1 MNLVIIV
8 LIIVVLIILISFI
21 FVFMFSKYKLKKY
34 KSTGGE
40 FNQLKLYFPKS
51 GNNKIIKEV
60 LPTSTMVLLFNYW
73 FNNLCRGVNP
83 LNSDFNVFA
92 ILKPIENGFPTQKFK
107 GNLNPIIKFGSFVYN
122 NHFYSLTPNQLAVS
136 ARTLSDSF
144 YDLYLI
150 LKDRSEIKY
159 GISVCE
165 LTTNIYRKLS
175 DNDKISCGNN
185 LISFI
190 VSDNQNFAF
199 KNDFKENQNLEKFTQ
214 LKVNLKNFNL
224 IHQDDLTNMQNIFNI
239 KYFENKNNVD
249 VFIDFAYPNS
259 ISIER
264 YFHQIHDVTRY
275 LINKIIKT
283 IEPIKKIKER
293 NHYIF
298 IIGIKINNCNNWEKI
313 YDEIETSAFKIRM
326 PNDSN
331 SNYQLH
337 DINDYSNYIVNNYNK
352 SINLPNSEKFSMD
365 EFIRLATD
373 KSIYNIQIEHSE
385 GFDNHKSNIVEF
397 IMRMLY
403 QDQLNNN
410 FNEILD
416 YFGFNDQSPIKLMNT
431 DDFLEDD
438 SIIQDTSS
446 KKDPEINYKR
456 KSRFNINKSNFDKKD
471 INTVLSNSV
480 FNKAN
485 PELFYQLLKFH
496 NSSMDKYNKT
506 NTYVNILPNN
516 PPTLNLEFNGDI
528 NAQFNY
534 TPYRSSKR
542 IEYIDSSGLNDLK
555 FNVNPCCII
564 DIDSF
569 DYKNNIIENEI
580 KTETEYLV

>member
-51 GNNKIIKEV
+51 KNDKIIKGI

-73 FNNLCRGVNP
+73 FNNLCRGINP
-83 LNSDFNVFA
+83 LNSDFNVFE
-92 ILKPIENGFPTQKFK
+92 ILKPNDTNFPIHKFK
-107 GNLNPIIKFGSFVYN
+107 ANLNPIIKYGSFVYN

-150 LKDRSEIKY
+150 LKNRSDIKY

-165 LTTNIYRKLS
+165 LTTNIYRKIS
-175 DNDKISCGNN
+175 DDDKISCGNN

-199 KNDFKENQNLEKFTQ
+199 KNDFKENQNLEKFTR

-224 IHQDDLTNMQNIFNI
+224 VHHYDLTNMQNLFNI

-249 VFIDFAYPNS
+249 IFIDFAYPNS
-259 ISIER
+259 ISINR

-275 LINKIIKT
+275 LINKIIKITNST
-283 IEPIKKIKER
+283 IHNKNQ

-298 IIGIKINNCNNWEKI
+298 IIGVKIKQYQDWKNI
-313 YDEIETSAFKIRM
+313 YKEIKEIDFKLL
-326 PNDSN
+326 NDSK
-331 SNYQLH
+331 YQLH
-337 DINDYSNYIVNNYNK
+337 DINKYSNKINDNDLNNK
-352 SINLPNSEKFSMD
+352 SINLPKSETFSMD
-365 EFIRLATD
+365 EFIRLSTNN
-373 KSIYNIQIEHSE
+373 SIYNIQIEHSE
-385 GFDNHKSNIVEF
+385 GLDIHKSNIIEF

-403 QDQLNNN
+403 QDESNDN
-410 FNEILD
+410 FNEILEF
-416 YFGFNDQSPIKLMNT
+416 FGFNDQLPIKLMNT
-431 DDFLEDD
+431 DDSYEDD
-438 SIIQDTSS
+438 SITQDTSS
-446 KKDPEINYKR
+446 KKNPYLNRSENNNTR
-456 KSRFNINKSNFDKKD
+456 KSRFNINT
-471 INTVLSNSV
+471 ILRNSV

-496 NSSMDKYNKT
+496 NSSGNRSNK
-506 NTYVNILPNN
+506 NTYENDLPKNT
-516 PPTLNLEFNGDI
+516 PTLNLFFNNDI
-528 NAQFNY
+528 NTQFNY
-534 TPYRSSKR
+534 SPYKNSKR
-542 IEYIDSSGLNDLK
+542 IEYIKISEPSKCK
-555 FNVNPCCII
+555 FNIKPCCTI
-564 DIDSF
+564 DIDEF
-569 DYKNNIIENEI
+569 DHKNNIIVDH
-580 KTETEYLV
+580 ETLI

>member
-83 LNSDFNVFA
+83 LNSDFNVFE
-92 ILKPIENGFPTQKFK
+92 ILKPIDNGFPSQKFK

-122 NHFYSLTPNQLAVS
+122 NRFYSLTPNQLAVS

-150 LKDRSEIKY
+150 LKDNTDIKY

-165 LTTNIYRKLS
+165 LTTNIYRKIS

-190 VSDNQNFAF
+190 VSDDQNFAF
-199 KNDFKENQNLEKFTQ
+199 KNDFKKNQNLEKFTQ

-224 IHQDDLTNMQNIFNI
+224 VHQDDLTNMQNIFNI

-283 IEPIKKIKER
+283 IEPIKKIKEK

-298 IIGIKINNCNNWEKI
+298 IIGIKINNCNDWKKI
-313 YDEIETSAFKIRM
+313 YEEIEESTFKIRM
-326 PNDSN
+326 PNGSN

-337 DINDYSNYIVNNYNK
+337 DINDYSNYIVNNNYNDK

-416 YFGFNDQSPIKLMNT
+416 YFGFNNSSPIKLMIT
-431 DDFLEDD
+431 DDFYEDD
-438 SIIQDTSS
+438 SIIQDTLS
-446 KKDPEINYKR
+446 KKNPDINYKR
-456 KSRFNINKSNFDKKD
+456 RSRLNSDKKD
-471 INTVLSNSV
+471 INTTLRNSV

-496 NSSMDKYNKT
+496 NSSNYTLNSSA
-506 NTYVNILPNN
+506 
-516 PPTLNLEFNGDI
+516 TLNLKFNDHF

-542 IEYIDSSGLNDLK
+542 IEYINSSGLNDLK

-569 DYKNNIIENEI
+569 NYKNNIIENEI

>member
-51 GNNKIIKEV
+51 KNDKIIKEV

-73 FNNLCRGVNP
+73 FNNLCRGINP

-92 ILKPIENGFPTQKFK
+92 ILKPIGNGFPIPKFK
-107 GNLNPIIKFGSFVYN
+107 ANLNPIIKFGSFVYN

-165 LTTNIYRKLS
+165 LTTNIYRKIS

-199 KNDFKENQNLEKFTQ
+199 RNDFNENQNLEKFTQ
-214 LKVNLKNFNL
+214 LKVNSSNFNL
-224 IHQDDLTNMQNIFNI
+224 VHPDDLTNMQNILNI

-313 YDEIETSAFKIRM
+313 YDEIEESTFKIRM
-326 PNDSN
+326 SNGSN

-337 DINDYSNYIVNNYNK
+337 DINDYSNYIVNNNYNDK
-352 SINLPNSEKFSMD
+352 SINLPNSETFSMD

-416 YFGFNDQSPIKLMNT
+416 YFGFNNSSPIKLMIT
-431 DDFLEDD
+431 DDFYEDD

-456 KSRFNINKSNFDKKD
+456 KSRFNINKSNSDKKD
-471 INTVLSNSV
+471 INTTLNNSV

-496 NSSMDKYNKT
+496 NSSNRAL
-506 NTYVNILPNN
+506 NTYENDLPIN
-516 PPTLNLEFNGDI
+516 PPTINLKFNNGDI
-528 NAQFNY
+528 NTQFNY
-534 TPYRSSKR
+534 TPYENPKR

-580 KTETEYLV
+580 KTETEELI

>member
-40 FNQLKLYFPKS
+40 FNQLKLYFPKL
-51 GNNKIIKEV
+51 NEDNKIIKEV

-73 FNNLCRGVNP
+73 FNNLCRGINP

-92 ILKPIENGFPTQKFK
+92 ILKPIGNGFPTQKFK
-107 GNLNPIIKFGSFVYN
+107 ANLNPIIKFGSFVYN

-150 LKDRSEIKY
+150 LKDNTDIKY

-165 LTTNIYRKLS
+165 LTTNIYRKIS

-190 VSDNQNFAF
+190 VSDDQNFAF

-224 IHQDDLTNMQNIFNI
+224 VHHNDLTNMQNLFNI

-249 VFIDFAYPNS
+249 VFIDFSYPNS

-298 IIGIKINNCNNWEKI
+298 IIGIKIERYQDWEKI
-313 YDEIETSAFKIRM
+313 YEEIKEIDFKL
-326 PNDSN
+326 PDD

-337 DINDYSNYIVNNYNK
+337 DINDYSNHIVNNDYNDK

-403 QDQLNNN
+403 QDKSNDD
-410 FNEILD
+410 FDEILEF
-416 YFGFNDQSPIKLMNT
+416 FGFNDYFPIKLMNT
-431 DDFLEDD
+431 DDFYEDD
-438 SIIQDTSS
+438 SITQDTSS
-446 KKDPEINYKR
+446 KKDPDINYKR
-456 KSRFNINKSNFDKKD
+456 KSKLNLDKKD
-471 INTVLSNSV
+471 INTILSNSV

-496 NSSMDKYNKT
+496 NSSRDNSNKT

-516 PPTLNLEFNGDI
+516 PSPLNLEFNVNI

-534 TPYRSSKR
+534 TPYENPKR

-569 DYKNNIIENEI
+569 NYKNNIIENEI
-580 KTETEYLV
+580 KTETEYLI

>member
-1 MNLVIIV
+1 MNQIIIV

-21 FVFMFSKYKLKKY
+21 FVFMFSKYKLKNY

-51 GNNKIIKEV
+51 KNDKIIKGI

-73 FNNLCRGVNP
+73 FNNLCRGINP

-92 ILKPIENGFPTQKFK
+92 ILKPIGNGFPTQKFK
-107 GNLNPIIKFGSFVYN
+107 ANLNPIIKFGSFVYN

-136 ARTLSDSF
+136 ARILSDSF

-150 LKDRSEIKY
+150 LKDNTDIKY

-165 LTTNIYRKLS
+165 LTTNIYRKIS

-190 VSDNQNFAF
+190 VSDDQNFAF

-259 ISIER
+259 ISIEQ
-264 YFHQIHDVTRY
+264 YFHQIHEVTNI

-283 IEPIKKIKER
+283 IESTKPNQNQ
-293 NHYIF
+293 NHNIF
-298 IIGIKINNCNNWEKI
+298 IIGVKIKQYQDWENIYKEIKEIDFKLLNNSK
-313 YDEIETSAFKIRM
+313 
-326 PNDSN
+326 
-331 SNYQLH
+331 YQLH
-337 DINDYSNYIVNNYNK
+337 DINKYSNKINDNDLNNK
-352 SINLPNSEKFSMD
+352 SINLPKSETFSMD
-365 EFIRLATD
+365 EFIRLSTNN
-373 KSIYNIQIEHSE
+373 SIYNIQIEHSE
-385 GFDNHKSNIVEF
+385 GLDIHKSNIVEF

-403 QDQLNNN
+403 QDESNED
-410 FNEILD
+410 FNEILEF
-416 YFGFNDQSPIKLMNT
+416 FGFNNASPIQLMNI
-431 DDFLEDD
+431 DDFSENTVFPDL
-438 SIIQDTSS
+438 SS
-446 KKDPEINYKR
+446 KKIPNSNKNEDTYKR
-456 KSRFNINKSNFDKKD
+456 KSRFNINKSNSDKKD
-471 INTVLSNSV
+471 INIILSNSV

-485 PELFYQLLKFH
+485 PELFYQLLEFH
-496 NSSMDKYNKT
+496 NSSKYITNKSIK
-506 NTYVNILPNN
+506 YVKNLSNN
-516 PPTLNLEFNGDI
+516 PPTLNLIFNNDI
-528 NAQFNY
+528 NTQFNY
-534 TPYRSSKR
+534 SPYKNSKR
-542 IEYIDSSGLNDLK
+542 IEYIKISEPSKCK
-555 FNVNPCCII
+555 FNIKPCCII
-564 DIDSF
+564 DIDEF
-569 DYKNNIIENEI
+569 DHKNNIIVDHERI
-580 KTETEYLV
+580 I

>member
-40 FNQLKLYFPKS
+40 FNQLKLYFPKL
-51 GNNKIIKEV
+51 NNDKNKIKKI

-73 FNNLCRGVNP
+73 FNNLCRGINP
-83 LNSDFNVFA
+83 LNSDFNVFE
-92 ILKPIENGFPTQKFK
+92 ILKPIDNGFPTQKFK
-107 GNLNPIIKFGSFVYN
+107 ANLNPIIKFGSFVYN

-150 LKDRSEIKY
+150 LKNRSDIKY

-165 LTTNIYRKLS
+165 LTTNIYRKIP
-175 DNDKISCGNN
+175 DDDKISCGNN

-190 VSDNQNFAF
+190 VSDDQNFAF
-199 KNDFKENQNLEKFTQ
+199 KNDFKENQNLEKFTR

-224 IHQDDLTNMQNIFNI
+224 VHQDDLTNIQNIFNI

-249 VFIDFAYPNS
+249 IFIDFAYPDRKFS
-259 ISIER
+259 INHH
-264 YFHQIHDVTRY
+264 FHQIHDVTRY

-283 IEPIKKIKER
+283 IEPIKKIKKR

-298 IIGIKINNCNNWEKI
+298 IIGVKIKQYQDWENIYEEIKEIN
-313 YDEIETSAFKIRM
+313 FKL
-326 PNDSN
+326 PDD

-337 DINDYSNYIVNNYNK
+337 DINDYSNHIINNNDNNK
-352 SINLPNSEKFSMD
+352 LINLPNSETFSMD
-365 EFIRLATD
+365 EFIRLATNN
-373 KSIYNIQIEHSE
+373 SVYNIQIEHSE
-385 GFDNHKSNIVEF
+385 GLDAHKSNIVEF

-403 QDQLNNN
+403 QDKSNED
-410 FNEILD
+410 FNEILEF
-416 YFGFNDQSPIKLMNT
+416 FGFNNASPIKLMNI
-431 DDFLEDD
+431 DDFSENTVFPDL
-438 SIIQDTSS
+438 SS
-446 KKDPEINYKR
+446 KKIPNSNKNEDTYKR
-456 KSRFNINKSNFDKKD
+456 KSRFNINKSNSDKKD
-471 INTVLSNSV
+471 INMILSNSV

-485 PELFYQLLKFH
+485 PELFYQLLEFH
-496 NSSMDKYNKT
+496 NSSKYITNKSIK
-506 NTYVNILPNN
+506 YVKNLSNN
-516 PPTLNLEFNGDI
+516 SPILNLKFNEI
-528 NAQFNY
+528 NTEFNY
-534 TPYRSSKR
+534 TPYENPKR

-569 DYKNNIIENEI
+569 DYKNNIIE
-580 KTETEYLV
+580 TEETA